1 MNIEYH
7 EFFSNNLNKDMP
19 FKIYG
24 QAGKPI
30 IVFPSSGGRFYEY
43 EDFKMIE
50 AISKFI
56 REGKIL
62 IYAVDSVDYESWL
75 NEQAS
80 PADKAKRHN
89 AYDRYIVE
97 EFLPFIRD
105 HSGWTG
111 RIGSTG
117 CSMGGFHSANF
128 FFRHPHTFDLL
139 IALSGIYDAG
149 FFTAADLT
157 ARDVY
162 LNSPIDY
169 LKNLSD
175 SYYLDA
181 IREGDIII
189 CTGQGSWEEDSVRD
203 TRLLEEVLKAQ
214 NIPAWVDYWGY
225 DVDHDWPWWR
235 VQMPYFLG
243 VLSDLGK
250 I

>member
-7 EFFSNNLNKDMP
+7 EFFSKNLNKDMP

-97 EFLPFIRD
+97 EFFA
-105 HSGWTG
+105 
-111 RIGSTG
+111 
-117 CSMGGFHSANF
+117 FH
-128 FFRHPHTFDLL
+128 
-139 IALSGIYDAG
+139 
-149 FFTAADLT
+149 
-157 ARDVY
+157 
-162 LNSPIDY
+162 
-169 LKNLSD
+169 
-175 SYYLDA
+175 
-181 IREGDIII
+181 
-189 CTGQGSWEEDSVRD
+189 
-203 TRLLEEVLKAQ
+203 
-214 NIPAWVDYWGY
+214 
-225 DVDHDWPWWR
+225 
-235 VQMPYFLG
+235 
-243 VLSDLGK
+243 
-250 I
+250 